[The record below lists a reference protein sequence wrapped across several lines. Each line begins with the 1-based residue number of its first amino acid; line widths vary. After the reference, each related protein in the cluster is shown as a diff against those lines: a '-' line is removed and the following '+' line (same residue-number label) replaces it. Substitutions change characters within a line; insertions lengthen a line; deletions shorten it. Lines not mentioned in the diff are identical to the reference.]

1 MKRPEPS
8 HRSWQMGVTLTLPY
22 TLPFFRTEALTH
34 SVSVSTMETH
44 THIHTNTLSIEALSS
59 IKHRTPPL
67 SEAEQRTEKQASGL
81 GLSVGEEGQRM
92 GVNNTGLPTPCRQGC
107 SAIWPD
113 GGRVWVFLCAVERA
127 VVGLRHRQH
136 GTWIGV
142 PAKRINY

>member
-1 MKRPEPS
+1 
-8 HRSWQMGVTLTLPY
+8 MGVTLTLPY

-127 VVGLRHRQH
+127 VVGLKHRQH